1 VLDPGASRV
10 AHRSRDHDE
19 GVVIVILSLAKDL
32 AVLAQMRVVLPP
44 AVMPVLYTHIAAGMT
59 AIVTGYVALF
69 ALKGGAIHKKI
80 GLWFVFAMV
89 AMGMLG
95 AVVAMAEGKA
105 SSVNSGL
112 TSAYF
117 VVTAIMTVRPPTAA
131 TRRVTIVAMSVI
143 LIMSILGATAAIQT
157 LAAGKRS
164 LNGVPVAVLSAF
176 AIIDFLCARS
186 DWRVLREGIQGSRRI
201 ARHLWRMCFS
211 LFIAT
216 GSFFIGQAH
225 VIPKPIRMW
234 SILLPLAFL
243 PLAAMGYWIWR
254 IRVRQQLRG
263 LIVSSPAAT
272 AA

>member
-1 VLDPGASRV
+1 M
-10 AHRSRDHDE
+10 
-19 GVVIVILSLAKDL
+19 IWFF
-32 AVLAQMRVVLPP
+32 AQMRVVLPP
-44 AVMPVLYTHIAAGMT
+44 AAMPVLYTHIAAGMT
-59 AIVTGYVALF
+59 AIVTGYLALF
-69 ALKGGAIHKKI
+69 ALKGGAFHKKS
-80 GLWFVFAMV
+80 GLWFVYAMIAMGLLGAIVAMV
-89 AMGMLG
+89 
-95 AVVAMAEGKA
+95 EGKA

-112 TSAYF
+112 TAAYF
-117 VVTAIMTVRPPTAA
+117 VVTAIMTVRPPTAT
-131 TRRVTIVAMSVI
+131 TRRMTAIAMSVI
-143 LIMSILGATAAIQT
+143 LVMSILGAAAAIQT

-243 PLAAMGYWIWR
+243 PLVAMAYWIWK
-254 IRVRQQLRG
+254 IRVRQQLKG
-263 LIVSSPAAT
+263 LVVSSPIAAE
-272 AA
+272 A